1 MMTIFLTDLFF
12 HAYHGVY
19 AEEQQLGGSF
29 KVNIEINYQTK
40 YRKITNL
47 DQTINYVNVYQLVS
61 QRMTIPTPLLEEL
74 VMDVADSILENFPLA
89 EEVFVKIEKCHPPI
103 EGIQGSLGVALRKH
117 RK

>member
-1 MMTIFLTDLFF
+1 MMTILLTDLLF

-19 AEEQQLGGSF
+19 AEEQKLGGSF
-29 KVNIEINYQTK
+29 KVNIEINCQTN
-40 YRKITNL
+40 YGKITNL
-47 DQTINYVNVYQLVS
+47 DQSINYVKVYQLVS

-89 EEVFVKIEKCHPPI
+89 EDVLVKVEKCHPPI
-103 EGIQGSLGVALRKH
+103 EGIQGSVGVATRKH